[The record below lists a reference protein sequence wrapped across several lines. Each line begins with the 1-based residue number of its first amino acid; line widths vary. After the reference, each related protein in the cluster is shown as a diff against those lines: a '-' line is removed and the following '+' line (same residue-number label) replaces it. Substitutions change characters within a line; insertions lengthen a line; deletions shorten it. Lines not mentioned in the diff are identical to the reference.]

1 MNISTN
7 SLMMALKALNLKA
20 QSIVAEL
27 ETAEDPELSHLEEEL
42 HHYSKA
48 LSELRDE
55 YIRIQQRSE
64 NLPAFDELIA

>member
-7 SLMMALKALNLKA
+7 SLMMALKALNTKA
-20 QSIVAEL
+20 TSIAAEL
-27 ETAEDPELSHLEEEL
+27 ETAQEPVLSDLEEEL

-55 YIRIQQRSE
+55 YIIIQKRSQ
-64 NLPAFDELIA
+64 NLPPFEELIE

>member
-20 QSIVAEL
+20 ESIVGAL
-27 ETAEDPELSHLEEEL
+27 ETAKDPELSHLEEEL

-48 LSELRDE
+48 LSEIRDE
-55 YIRIQQRSE
+55 YISIQQRSQ
-64 NLPAFDELIA
+64 NLPTFDQLIA

>member
-20 QSIVAEL
+20 GSIVAEL

-42 HHYSKA
+42 HQYSKA

-55 YIRIQQRSE
+55 YISIQQRSQ
-64 NLPAFDELIA
+64 NLPTFDQLIA